1 MLHQRYRFITVISE
15 CWGKEETKGDKIS
28 ELLSPENIKKL
39 AAKTGKNGLFRSNG
53 GNSQEEKIA
62 DDLFKKAKKFTCT
75 HKCSPFSK
83 EYEESLEKMVNLYA
97 EAAKKVD
104 YDIDAYVE
112 IAKDVFSKCTKSKEV
127 NEDLVKTAYIKACKI
142 SNNTDINQLELD
154 PPKIFPNLR
163 TENIKK
169 GGVGFRAGAGET
181 IWENLP
187 KVPSRA
193 QAPEDT
199 IDYFREDE
207 NLHTSH
213 KQFHAIHGGMPRDK
227 EHFYYFHRLYLYRYF
242 DERDSEGLPPVQPF
256 SAALRNEEFNSY
268 YSLTPET
275 DPSGFLSEQHSSNT
289 PTCRIP
295 QATNDELAG
304 HETRCNSKLAER
316 NDNFV
321 SFYDDCI
328 DYHNQGH
335 NLISADC
342 IVDKSKIGIIGNTPV
357 AGRDPM
363 FFRWHY
369 EVDIKY
375 ETFLRNQPAYT
386 REQILPPGGLVVTS
400 VELQS
405 RCSSPNQVETFW
417 ESEGSKYQ
425 LNHMPFHFNIRL
437 RNGNGLSNKVI
448 VRIYLV
454 NEKFLSNN
462 KFYFELDRFTH
473 TLSGA
478 NEETIVR
485 ADNQSSLIWGSRD
498 DCGWPPSLILPR
510 GKSQQAVKYR
520 LVVFVHDLPDQSVNE
535 GDIATLICGPRGGV
549 LDPRPNGWPMQRDWQ
564 GINFLDVINNQ
575 DEAFGQ
581 ISTTVEIF
589 NRGLNPTGC
598 ADAQFTNNRQTTPAP
613 STSTIASTPAEPVS
627 TESSATTISSTVSLT
642 SAPDTGSNSETTTEF
657 ESASNLITTSS
668 DDTDTDSETST
679 VSESTS
685 SEPLVTTSFDVTG
698 SDSEKSTVPESTSS
712 EPIVTPSSD
721 GISTTSATSETSYT
735 PLLTTPSTDSES
747 TSPPSPITTNSHA
760 VTPSL
765 TSVSQALLSTLGSV
779 GGLEPDKTTEAPL
792 TTMSSESGTESSDAG
807 SYGAVNIP
815 PTEASTS
822 GGTGKVEACIDG
834 LCYIVSKE
842 CKDNEP
848 SAKQFCEQAN
858 MALVKVHGLGKL
870 YKIVSKARESIVNDK
885 ARFWTDQNEKKVSC
899 RVILGAHKDS
909 TVGLGWVP
917 CQKPGWDKAKYY
929 ALCEPHEKKSGYSTK
944 KRGYT
949 RKH

>member
-1 MLHQRYRFITVISE
+1 M
-15 CWGKEETKGDKIS
+15 GKEESKGEKAS
-28 ELLSPENIKKL
+28 ELLSRENMEKINSKK
-39 AAKTGKNGLFRSNG
+39 GKNSFFRSKG
-53 GNSQEEKIA
+53 DATPEEKIA
-62 DDLFKKAKKFTCT
+62 NDLFKKAKTFSCT
-75 HKCSPFSK
+75 EKCSPFSK
-83 EYEESLEKMVNLYA
+83 EYEESLAKMVQLYI
-97 EAAKKVD
+97 EAAEEVNNDVD
-104 YDIDAYVE
+104 AFLE
-112 IAKDVFSKCTKSKEV
+112 IAKDIFSKCTKSKEV
-127 NEDLVKTAYIKACKI
+127 NEDLVKTAYIKACKV
-142 SNNTDINQLELD
+142 SNNTDINELELD
-154 PPKIFPNLR
+154 PPKIFPTLR

-169 GGVGFRAGAGET
+169 GGAGFRAGAGET
-181 IWENLP
+181 IWEELP

-193 QAPEDT
+193 QAPEDK

-304 HETRCNSKLAER
+304 LEARCNSKLAER
-316 NDNFV
+316 SDNFV

-357 AGRDPM
+357 AGRDPI
-363 FFRWHY
+363 FFRWHH

-386 REQILPPGGLVVTS
+386 KEQILPPGGLVVTS

-417 ESEGSKYQ
+417 ESQGSRYQ

-437 RNGNGLSNKVI
+437 RNANGLSNKVI

-485 ADNQSSLIWGSRD
+485 ADTQSSLIWGSRD
-498 DCGWPPSLILPR
+498 DCGWAPSLVLPR
-510 GKSQQAVKYR
+510 GKSQQVVKYR
-520 LVVFVHDLPDQSVNE
+520 LVVFVHDLSDQSVNE
-535 GDIATLICGPRGGV
+535 GDTATLLCGPRGGV
-549 LDPRPNGWPMQRDWQ
+549 MDPRPNGWPMQRDWQ
-564 GINFLDVINNQ
+564 GINFLDVINNR
-575 DEAFGQ
+575 DEAYGQ

-598 ADAQFTNNRQTTPAP
+598 ADAQFTNNGQTTPAP
-613 STSTIASTPAEPVS
+613 SASANASTSSESTS
-627 TESSATTISSTVSLT
+627 TESPLRSDLVTSTQSPDAGLSSETSTVSSSESPST
-642 SAPDTGSNSETTTEF
+642 NS
-657 ESASNLITTSS
+657 
-668 DDTDTDSETST
+668 DSETST
-679 VSESTS
+679 VSS
-685 SEPLVTTSFDVTG
+685 SESPSTN
-698 SDSEKSTVPESTSS
+698 SDSETSTESSSSESSSTNSDSETSTVAS
-712 EPIVTPSSD
+712 
-721 GISTTSATSETSYT
+721 STTSSFPDAVTDSTTPTEATSTT
-735 PLLTTPSTDSES
+735 LLTESESES
-747 TSPPSPITTNSHA
+747 TTADSNTESS
-760 VTPSL
+760 
-765 TSVSQALLSTLGSV
+765 TSVSNPITNS
-779 GGLEPDKTTEAPL
+779 
-792 TTMSSESGTESSDAG
+792 
-807 SYGAVNIP
+807 
-815 PTEASTS
+815 EASTD
-822 GGTGKVEACIDG
+822 A
-834 LCYIVSKE
+834 
-842 CKDNEP
+842 P
-848 SAKQFCEQAN
+848 STTQITT
-858 MALVKVHGLGKL
+858 L
-870 YKIVSKARESIVNDK
+870 STESESSAPYGSETTVPVVPYGSETTAPVVPYGSETTAPVVPYGSETTAPVVPYGSETTVPVVPYGSDK
-885 ARFWTDQNEKKVSC
+885 PRGYGS
-899 RVILGAHKDS
+899 
-909 TVGLGWVP
+909 VP
-917 CQKPGWDKAKYY
+917 K
-929 ALCEPHEKKSGYSTK
+929 GYS
-944 KRGYT
+944 R
-949 RKH
+949 

>member
-1 MLHQRYRFITVISE
+1 MNWALLVRVSGCLLVVSVTN
-15 CWGKEETKGDKIS
+15 CLGKEESKREKAS
-28 ELLSPENIKKL
+28 ELLSRENIEKINAKK
-39 AAKTGKNGLFRSNG
+39 GKNSFFRSKG
-53 GNSQEEKIA
+53 DATPEEKIA
-62 DDLFKKAKKFTCT
+62 NDLFKKAKTFTCT
-75 HKCSPFSK
+75 EKCSPFSK
-83 EYEESLEKMVNLYA
+83 EYEESLAKMVQLYT
-97 EAAKKVD
+97 EAAEEVD
-104 YDIDAYVE
+104 NDVDAFLE
-112 IAKDVFSKCTKSKEV
+112 IAKDIFSKCTKSKEV

-268 YSLTPET
+268 YSLTPQT

-289 PTCRIP
+289 PTCRIT
-295 QATNDELAG
+295 QATNGVLARL
-304 HETRCNSKLAER
+304 EARCNSKLAER
-316 NDNFV
+316 NDNFDA
-321 SFYDDCI
+321 FFEECI
-328 DYHNQGH
+328 DYHNNGH

-342 IVDKSKIGIIGNTPV
+342 IVDKSKVGLIGNTPV
-357 AGRDPM
+357 AGRDPI
-363 FFRWHY
+363 FYRWHY
-369 EVDIKY
+369 EVDNKY
-375 ETFLRNQPAYT
+375 ETFLKNQPAYT

-437 RNGNGLSNKVI
+437 RNGNGSSNKVI

-498 DCGWPPSLILPR
+498 DCGWPPSLVLPR

-535 GDIATLICGPRGGV
+535 GDIASLLCGPRGGV

-598 ADAQFTNNRQTTPAP
+598 GDAQFTNNGQTTPAP
-613 STSTIASTPAEPVS
+613 SASANDSTSSESAS
-627 TESSATTISSTVSLT
+627 TESPLRSDAVTSTQS
-642 SAPDTGSNSETTTEF
+642 PDAGLSSETSLESSSK
-657 ESASNLITTSS
+657 SASTSS
-668 DDTDTDSETST
+668 DSETST
-679 VSESTS
+679 ESSSESASTSSDSETSTESSFESASTS
-685 SEPLVTTSFDVTG
+685 SE
-698 SDSEKSTVPESTSS
+698 SETSTVAS
-712 EPIVTPSSD
+712 
-721 GISTTSATSETSYT
+721 STTSSFPDAVTDSTTSTEVTLT
-735 PLLTTPSTDSES
+735 TLLTESEFTSTTADSNKESS
-747 TSPPSPITTNSHA
+747 TSVPDSVTN
-760 VTPSL
+760 P
-765 TSVSQALLSTLGSV
+765 
-779 GGLEPDKTTEAPL
+779 
-792 TTMSSESGTESSDAG
+792 
-807 SYGAVNIP
+807 
-815 PTEASTS
+815 EASTDAPS
-822 GGTGKVEACIDG
+822 TTQITTLSTESESPAPYGSETTVPVVPYGSETTVPAVPYGSETTVPVVPYGSETTAHAVPYESETTVPVVPYG
-834 LCYIVSKE
+834 SETTVPLVPYGSETTVPVVPYGSKS
-842 CKDNEP
+842 D
-848 SAKQFCEQAN
+848 
-858 MALVKVHGLGKL
+858 
-870 YKIVSKARESIVNDK
+870 DK
-885 ARFWTDQNEKKVSC
+885 PRGYGN
-899 RVILGAHKDS
+899 
-909 TVGLGWVP
+909 VP
-917 CQKPGWDKAKYY
+917 K
-929 ALCEPHEKKSGYSTK
+929 GYS
-944 KRGYT
+944 R
-949 RKH
+949 